1 MCQENY
7 RKWQNE
13 KGNGFCAVLYG
24 AGDVYHDAASESCM
38 GRDHTGV
45 AASDRIPAVLL
56 LAGTAVSVQTCSSIP
71 LCCISLTG
79 IRPIKQKKEIDYKL
93 ILHQSLFYSFAGSNY
108 YARSTRPDLKQD
120 VQTYI
125 FLEPPSVFTL
135 TDFTFVFHI
144 FGDFL

>member
-24 AGDVYHDAASESCM
+24 AGDVYHDAASKSCM

-56 LAGTAVSVQTCSSIP
+56 LAGTAVSVQTCSSIS
-71 LCCISLTG
+71 LRFISLTG
-79 IRPIKQKKEIDYKL
+79 VRPIEKKIKSRFQVNL
-93 ILHQSLFYSFAGSNY
+93 NRLFIFSLH
-108 YARSTRPDLKQD
+108 
-120 VQTYI
+120 V
-125 FLEPPSVFTL
+125 
-135 TDFTFVFHI
+135 
-144 FGDFL
+144 

>member
-13 KGNGFCAVLYG
+13 KGNGFRAVLYG

-56 LAGTAVSVQTCSSIP
+56 LAGTAVSVQTCSSIS
-71 LCCISLTG
+71 LRFISLTG
-79 IRPIKQKKEIDYKL
+79 VRPMEIITL
-93 ILHQSLFYSFAGSNY
+93 
-108 YARSTRPDLKQD
+108 
-120 VQTYI
+120 VV
-125 FLEPPSVFTL
+125 SV
-135 TDFTFVFHI
+135 
-144 FGDFL
+144 